1 MKHILVVDDEK
12 NMCTALSILLENDG
26 FAVESVSDGKD
37 AIDLLLEGK
46 IFDLIISDLK
56 MPGVDG
62 IELLNYL
69 QEKKY
74 NIPLILITAYGSI
87 EGAVE
92 AMKLG
97 ATDFITKPFNKDI
110 IRNTVHRLFRIEEL
124 EEENRELKKA
134 IRVGKLVYRSNGMA
148 KIMDTVKKVAPY
160 KSPVLLLGES
170 GSGKGIIAEN
180 LHEDKD
186 KPFIKVH
193 CPAIPETL
201 IESEL
206 FGYRKGA
213 FTGADKDFRGKI
225 RMAEGGT
232 LFLDEIGD
240 LPQQVQPKLL
250 RMLEEKTFEP
260 LGSTTS
266 CFVNT
271 RIICATNRDIESL
284 AATGAFRQDLF
295 YRINTITI
303 TVPPLR
309 DRKDDI
315 LPLSEYFL
323 ELFGKEMGKGAI
335 FLDPDAQSAL
345 LEYAWPGNIR
355 ELKNVIER
363 AVVLCRNK
371 RISPPDLPL
380 RPPPSSEEVPKGTL
394 AATEQSLLVEAL
406 SACNNNITQAAKRL
420 GISRSTMRYRM
431 SKYNL
436 RTG

>member
-12 NMCTALSILLENDG
+12 NMCTALSILFENDG
-26 FAVESVSDGKD
+26 YTVESVSDGKD
-37 AIDLLLEGK
+37 AIDLLSEGK
-46 IFDLIISDLK
+46 IFDLIVSDLK

-62 IELLNYL
+62 IGLLNYL
-69 QEKKY
+69 QERQHS
-74 NIPLILITAYGSI
+74 IPLILITAYGTI

-97 ATDFITKPFNKDI
+97 AADFITKPFNKDI
-110 IRNTVHRLFRIEEL
+110 IRNTVQRLFRIEEL
-124 EEENRELKKA
+124 EEENRELKEA
-134 IRVGKLVYRSNGMA
+134 IRVGRLVYRSNGIA

-186 KPFIKVH
+186 KPFIRIH

-213 FTGADKDFRGKI
+213 FTGADKDFKGKI

-266 CFVNT
+266 YTINT
-271 RIICATNRDIESL
+271 RIICATNRDLESL
-284 AATGAFRQDLF
+284 AASGAFRQDLF

-303 TVPPLR
+303 KVPPLR
-309 DRKDDI
+309 NRKDDI
-315 LPLSEYFL
+315 LPLAEFFL
-323 ELFGKEMGKGAI
+323 ELFCKEMGKDTL
-335 FLDPDAQSAL
+335 FLDSDAKSIL
-345 LEYAWPGNIR
+345 LEYTWPGNVR

-363 AVVLCRNK
+363 SVVLCRNK
-371 RISPPDLPL
+371 KISPPDLPL
-380 RPPPSSEEVPKGTL
+380 QLCPPREGVPKGTL
-394 AATEQSLLVEAL
+394 AATEKSLLTEAL
-406 SACNNNITQAAKRL
+406 SACDDNITQAAKTL

-436 RTG
+436 